1 MPGLP
6 IVIDVGLAEP
16 QRDLLGV
23 MLGACTQ
30 AAADSQCYL
39 VSEAPEGPY
48 RAIAIVTWEREDRV
62 RVEVGVRRSEG
73 GEWRTRQL
81 SFQAGDESL
90 ERYRS
95 VGFIVGTLA
104 RDAPEAT
111 DSSTPAEPEGPP
123 PAPEVK
129 LEPRPAPNP
138 APAPPSAPPSRVS
151 GFLMPL
157 ALIAGALDRGG
168 PRFGGGLRAGLR
180 PHDNWFF
187 STVVEGSFRPR
198 AQEVTLIW
206 IDAGG
211 GVGVRTSGTA
221 TLHFEGRA
229 ELLAEIFRAE
239 AQIGGQG
246 ESRSRLLAAARAG
259 ADMVLDL
266 SPSVAAAV
274 GADATLRFGG
284 TVIRVGNA
292 DIGATGTFDLGGMI
306 GVRVEL

>member
-16 QRDLLGV
+16 ARDLLGV

-39 VSEAPEGPY
+39 VSEAPDGPY

-62 RVEVGVRRSEG
+62 RVEVGVRRKAG

-95 VGFIVGTLA
+95 VGFVVGTLA
-104 RDAPEAT
+104 RDAPEGA
-111 DSSTPAEPEGPP
+111 DAPLPPAPEPPR
-123 PAPEVK
+123 APEVK
-129 LEPRPAPNP
+129 L
-138 APAPPSAPPSRVS
+138 APPRVTPTTTPSLARAAPSRVS

-157 ALIAGALDRGG
+157 ALIGGALDRGG
-168 PRFGGGLRAGLR
+168 PRFGGGVRAGLR
-180 PHDNWFF
+180 PQENWFF
-187 STVVEGSFRPR
+187 SAVVEGSFRPR

-206 IDAGG
+206 ADAGAG
-211 GVGVRTSGTA
+211 LGVRSTSTA
-221 TLHFEGRA
+221 PVHFEGRL

-239 AQIGGQG
+239 AELAGRG
-246 ESRSRLLAAARAG
+246 EARSRLVGAARAG
-259 ADMVLDL
+259 ADVVLDL
-266 SPSVAAAV
+266 GPAIGVVA
-274 GADATLRFGG
+274 GADATLRFGA
-284 TVIRVGNA
+284 TTIRVG
-292 DIGATGTFDLGGMI
+292 DQDVGATGNVDLGGLI